1 MSRERDI
8 LAAELRSST
17 AEFLGW
23 LTGLKPPS
31 DQEAIPVEMRPAFE
45 KMCNRL
51 ALAAEQYA
59 APRIEALEAA
69 LITEWAARDNRIEA
83 LEAEV
88 ARLNSIIEK
97 MLNAEAARIEALEA
111 ALREIKDQYLTPQQ
125 SSAIAK
131 AALAPEQDKP

>member
-1 MSRERDI
+1 MSDLVERMRKEVVQDNFVG
-8 LAAELRSST
+8 LLDEAA
-17 AEFLGW
+17 A
-23 LTGLKPPS
+23 
-31 DQEAIPVEMRPAFE
+31 
-45 KMCNRL
+45 
-51 ALAAEQYA
+51 
-59 APRIEALEAA
+59 RIEALEAA

-111 ALREIKDQYLTPQQ
+111 ALRMVIDNVETGSYESTGEAIK
-125 SSAIAK
+125 IAR